1 MRHVMYSLIAL
12 SLAACGFDRE
22 PLRSSSSDDVPPALD
37 DSSPASSPSAPSTPS
52 TPVRGADGLP
62 DSLRCVSA
70 PIEGTTDVVRV
81 ELFRQDEG
89 FTASVTHGP
98 LFWSHGGVWFGSD
111 GAAWPEATT
120 RTLALTAKGTLVERT
135 ASGTLTIDL
144 ARDGAVFTGS
154 FVDDQ
159 CYVHEAASLTCW
171 NDGELFGSS
180 WTGEVGAL
188 AARFDWVTGACTDEN
203 GRAARNQMPIE
214 IVRETAFAECTDLTG
229 RLNGDDF
236 GYPDLTGWDLAG
248 ANLDDAELFFA
259 NLTFATLHG
268 AQLGGLSFGYAT
280 VSGSFDEATEQPRDG
295 ACAVDESPW
304 GGSTLTC
311 VQ

>member
-1 MRHVMYSLIAL
+1 MRHVMYPLIAL
-12 SLAACGFDRE
+12 SLAACGFE
-22 PLRSSSSDDVPPALD
+22 HEQLRPSSSEDAPLALD
-37 DSSPASSPSAPSTPS
+37 EAPTLPPSTPA
-52 TPVRGADGLP
+52 TGAAEPSVLP
-62 DSLRCVSA
+62 DHLRCVSA
-70 PIEGTTDVVRV
+70 PAEGSTDVLRV
-81 ELFRQDEG
+81 DLFREG
-89 FTASVTHGP
+89 DTFMAAVTRGP
-98 LFWSHGGVWFGSD
+98 QFWSHGGVWFGSD
-111 GAAWPEATT
+111 GAAWPEATM
-120 RTLALTAKGTLVERT
+120 RTLALTGESTLTEST

-159 CYVHEAASLTCW
+159 CYVHEVASLTCW

-188 AARFDWVTGACTDEN
+188 AARFDWATGACTDAS
-203 GRAARNQMPIE
+203 GRAARNELPIE
-214 IVRETAFAECTDLTG
+214 IVRETSFAECTDLAG

-236 GYPDLTGWDLAG
+236 GYPDLTGWNLAG

-259 NLTFATLHG
+259 NLTFATLNG
-268 AQLGGLSFGYAT
+268 AELGGLSFGYAT
-280 VSGSFDEATEQPRDG
+280 VSGSFDEATAQPLEG
-295 ACAVDESPW
+295 ECGTAESPW